1 MILLCYASL
10 CCVGWR
16 KAHPAGA
23 HWIDWYDGRD
33 ATEVMDGFHSAKGR
47 AMYQRLPKSKEDV
60 VQILNAAPV
69 VKRGVA

>member
-1 MILLCYASL
+1 ME
-10 CCVGWR
+10 
-16 KAHPAGA
+16 HPAGA

-60 VQILNAAPV
+60 VEMLEATTAKDLSTQIAFY
-69 VKRGVA
+69 